1 MKRTEKGIACP
12 NCGRVDMLATYRKRQ
27 IVEYRNISTEKM
39 PIGGVY
45 GYKANW
51 LKESAKLIGKEGIR
65 CMACQKDLEHSDF
78 SGIGEIKISSK
89 GALFVNDFF
98 ERFTTENKKD

>member
-1 MKRTEKGIACP
+1 MKRTEKGIVCP
-12 NCGRVDMLATYRKRQ
+12 NCERVDMLATYRKRQ
-27 IVEYRNISTEKM
+27 IVEYRNISTQKI

-65 CMACQKDLEHSDF
+65 CMACQKDLEQATEKVKELEEELKKIKMDSD
-78 SGIGEIKISSK
+78 EK
-89 GALFVNDFF
+89 
-98 ERFTTENKKD
+98 